1 MKLPS
6 PHFDNLLNFNQ
17 SALMKAIGSAMIAL
31 SATCS
36 VAAGIQENFTEAHHF
51 QNAALATDGVY
62 DFIDVT
68 VSDAV
73 IENSS
78 FIFNTDSNKTLEIS
92 GDTKVK
98 VSALTYDADS
108 YDQGNYVFHS
118 KGVNSLIDLNG
129 NVDIVL
135 IQNPS
140 SDVQISS
147 IGANVLY
154 AHENGSISIGSSN
167 TRTRLWTFSSLPDV
181 ISAKDGGKVT
191 IQSTHN
197 QIVGNVD
204 TMAETNFDAKVSVS
218 ISALPALPALPNIE
232 LTLKNPGS
240 QSTVETTFS
249 GTSSY
254 WLGDE
259 KSWNNVGGLE
269 ITEISISNIPDAM
282 LKKLLESGLLS
293 SNIDSSSTN
302 AINFTFENGAQWIYL
317 GLKNSHE
324 DEYTSPDETVTVTG
338 NINQTVKRI
347 SSITLQNGGIVNLY
361 EASIEDLM
369 QDTGLA
375 ELMPDYAVKHNYVRI
390 GDLKGSGGIFRLDLD
405 SQNIADSDM
414 VFVEGSSTGG
424 MHYIEPYNLEKLT
437 NITPENTLRFA
448 TVKTESGVTFA
459 DKQNFYGESLYDY
472 ELEIASETYDPNDPN
487 NAQYEDR
494 VVEDGEKALVFDESY
509 TNWVITRVIRS
520 SSAAS
525 LAMTGIGY
533 AAYDTITQM
542 DSYHDRVDGQSRA
555 NNGLWVRYRYGH
567 GGIDN
572 QYRRDYDTLTIGAQ
586 LLHNNSQSA
595 GIAVSLNNS
604 DVDLVDVT
612 GTGES
617 DGYEVMLY
625 NTWLLGSHYIDL
637 VGRIGQLDTEFDAI
651 NQIGTLMTSGDFEQN
666 YFALSG
672 EYGYR
677 YTDEHNVFIEPQL
690 QLQYTHIKS
699 ESYKTNRN
707 LWADIDSANV
717 LTARA
722 GVRAGK
728 EWSGEKTAGEVYLST
743 NVFYQF
749 TDGQDASY
757 TDGSNT
763 VDVTWGDRDAW
774 LNVGLTANMQIQ
786 DRVNLQVQVSKD
798 FAGDV
803 KNTWYAQAR
812 LGYLF

>member
-1 MKLPS
+1 MKQLP
-6 PHFDNLLNFNQ
+6 PPKFHDNLKFVPSRIAQAITYSLLILTSSTTWAQ
-17 SALMKAIGSAMIAL
+17 SFEYINDSPESIESKPIINVQSNEEKTYDSITLKFKPYISWEPYAISVGNGSL
-31 SATCS
+31 
-36 VAAGIQENFTEAHHF
+36 
-51 QNAALATDGVY
+51 
-62 DFIDVT
+62 T
-68 VSDAV
+68 V
-73 IENSS
+73 N
-78 FIFNTDSNKTLEIS
+78 
-92 GDTKVK
+92 GDTIIEVNAVMKDQTRPEKDEGIYV
-98 VSALTYDADS
+98 LYADG
-108 YDQGNYVFHS
+108 DQAS
-118 KGVNSLIDLNG
+118 QIDLNG
-129 NVDIVL
+129 NVNIVL
-135 IQNPS
+135 KQEDP
-140 SDVQISS
+140 
-147 IGANVLY
+147 NVPFENVGLNVIY
-154 AHENGSISIGSSN
+154 AKNSGVISIGNESST
-167 TRTRLWTFSSLPDV
+167 TRIWTISSQPDV

-197 QIVGNVD
+197 QIVGNIDILGYPTVKYND
-204 TMAETNFDAKVSVS
+204 
-218 ISALPALPALPNIE
+218 IE
-232 LTLKNPGS
+232 IMKEVPSLITG
-240 QSTVETTFS
+240 VFS
-249 GTSSY
+249 GNSSY
-254 WLGDE
+254 WVGDE
-259 KSWNNVGGLE
+259 KSWNNGKTLA
-269 ITEISISNIPDAM
+269 T
-282 LKKLLESGLLS
+282 SGSLDQD
-293 SNIDSSSTN
+293 IIISSTS
-302 AINFTFENGAQWIYL
+302 AIDFTFENGAQWIYL
-317 GLKNSHE
+317 GLNN
-324 DEYTSPDETVTVTG
+324 TVEASDNDLSG
-338 NINQTVKRI
+338 EWQAIPKRI
-347 SSITLQNGGIVNLY
+347 SAITLNNGGIVNLY

-414 VFVEGSSTGG
+414 IFIEGSSTGG

-437 NITPENTLRFA
+437 NITPDNTLRFA
-448 TVKTESGVTFA
+448 TVKTDSGVTFA

-487 NAQYEDR
+487 KAQYEGR

-542 DSYHDRVDGQSRA
+542 DSYHDRVDGQGRA
-555 NNGLWVRYRYGH
+555 DNGLWVRYRYGH

-625 NTWLLGSHYIDL
+625 NTWLLGSHYIDV
-637 VGRIGQLDTEFDAI
+637 VGRIGQLDTEFNAV
-651 NQIGTLMTSGDFEQN
+651 NQIGTLSTSGDFEQN

-677 YTDEHNVFIEPQL
+677 YTDEHNVFLEPQL

-699 ESYKTNRN
+699 ESYKTNRD

-728 EWSGEKTAGEVYLST
+728 EWSTAKTAGEVYLAS

-757 TDGSNT
+757 TDGTNT
-763 VDVTWGDRDAW
+763 TEVTWGNRHAW

>member
-1 MKLPS
+1 M
-6 PHFDNLLNFNQ
+6 
-17 SALMKAIGSAMIAL
+17 
-31 SATCS
+31 
-36 VAAGIQENFTEAHHF
+36 
-51 QNAALATDGVY
+51 
-62 DFIDVT
+62 
-68 VSDAV
+68 
-73 IENSS
+73 
-78 FIFNTDSNKTLEIS
+78 
-92 GDTKVK
+92 
-98 VSALTYDADS
+98 
-108 YDQGNYVFHS
+108 
-118 KGVNSLIDLNG
+118 
-129 NVDIVL
+129 
-135 IQNPS
+135 
-140 SDVQISS
+140 QISS

-154 AHENGSISIGSSN
+154 AQDNGSISIGSSN

-204 TMAETNFDAKVSVS
+204 TMAETNFDAKVS
-218 ISALPALPALPNIE
+218 ISAELLNIE
-232 LTLKNPGS
+232 KTLVERGS

-269 ITEISISNIPDAM
+269 ITKISNIPDEK
-282 LKKLLESGLLS
+282 LKEWLESGQLS

-302 AINFTFENGAQWIYL
+302 EINFTFENGAQWIYL
-317 GLKNSHE
+317 GLKNSYEHTE
-324 DEYTSPDETVTVTG
+324 PISDSGETVTG

-369 QDTGLA
+369 QDTGLT

-448 TVKTESGVTFA
+448 TVKTDSGVTFA

-472 ELEIASETYDPNDPN
+472 ELEIASETYNSDDPN

-494 VVEDGEKALVFDESY
+494 VDADGEKALVFDENY
-509 TNWVITRVIRS
+509 TNWIITRVIRS

-555 NNGLWVRYRYGH
+555 DNGLWVRYRYGH

-625 NTWLLGSHYIDL
+625 NTWLLGSHYIDV
-637 VGRIGQLDTEFDAI
+637 VGRIGQLDTEFNAV
-651 NQIGTLMTSGDFEQN
+651 NQIGTLSTSGDFEQN

-677 YTDEHNVFIEPQL
+677 YTDEHNVFLEPQL

-699 ESYKTNRN
+699 ESYKTNRE
-707 LWADIDSANV
+707 LWTDIDSANV

-722 GVRAGK
+722 GVRACK

-786 DRVNLQVQVSKD
+786 NRVNLQVQVSKD

>member
-1 MKLPS
+1 MKQLP
-6 PHFDNLLNFNQ
+6 PPKFHDNLKFVPSRIAQAITYSLLILTSSTTWAQ
-17 SALMKAIGSAMIAL
+17 SFEYINDSPVSIQKKPIINVQSNEEKTYDSITLKFKPYISRDPYAISVGNGSL
-31 SATCS
+31 
-36 VAAGIQENFTEAHHF
+36 
-51 QNAALATDGVY
+51 
-62 DFIDVT
+62 T
-68 VSDAV
+68 V
-73 IENSS
+73 N
-78 FIFNTDSNKTLEIS
+78 
-92 GDTKVK
+92 GDTIIEVNAVMK
-98 VSALTYDADS
+98 
-108 YDQGNYVFHS
+108 DQTSPEKDEGIYVLYAGGDQAS
-118 KGVNSLIDLNG
+118 QIDLNG
-129 NVDIVL
+129 NVNIVL
-135 IQNPS
+135 KQEDP
-140 SDVQISS
+140 
-147 IGANVLY
+147 NVPFENVGLNVIY
-154 AHENGSISIGSSN
+154 AKNSGVISIGNESST
-167 TRTRLWTFSSLPDV
+167 TRIWTISSQPDV

-197 QIVGNVD
+197 QIVGNIDILGNPTVKYND
-204 TMAETNFDAKVSVS
+204 
-218 ISALPALPALPNIE
+218 IE
-232 LTLKNPGS
+232 MKEVPSLITG
-240 QSTVETTFS
+240 VFS
-249 GTSSY
+249 GNSSY
-254 WLGDE
+254 WVGDE
-259 KSWNNVGGLE
+259 KSWNNGKTLATFGSLDQD
-269 ITEISISNIPDAM
+269 ITSLI
-282 LKKLLESGLLS
+282 
-293 SNIDSSSTN
+293 SSTS
-302 AINFTFENGAQWIYL
+302 AIDFTFENGAQWIYL
-317 GLKNSHE
+317 GLNNTVE
-324 DEYTSPDETVTVTG
+324 DSVGVLSGKWQAIP
-338 NINQTVKRI
+338 KRI
-347 SSITLQNGGIVNLY
+347 SAITLNNGGIVNLY

>member
-1 MKLPS
+1 MILTSSTTWAQSFEYINDS
-6 PHFDNLLNFNQ
+6 PESIESKPIINVQ
-17 SALMKAIGSAMIAL
+17 SNEEKTYDSITLKFKPYISWEPYAISVGNGSL
-31 SATCS
+31 
-36 VAAGIQENFTEAHHF
+36 
-51 QNAALATDGVY
+51 
-62 DFIDVT
+62 T
-68 VSDAV
+68 V
-73 IENSS
+73 N
-78 FIFNTDSNKTLEIS
+78 
-92 GDTKVK
+92 GDTIIEVNAVMKDQTRPEKDEGIYV
-98 VSALTYDADS
+98 LYADG
-108 YDQGNYVFHS
+108 DQAS
-118 KGVNSLIDLNG
+118 QIDLNG
-129 NVDIVL
+129 NVNIVL
-135 IQNPS
+135 KQEDP
-140 SDVQISS
+140 
-147 IGANVLY
+147 NVPFENVGLNVIY
-154 AHENGSISIGSSN
+154 AKNSGVISIGNESST
-167 TRTRLWTFSSLPDV
+167 TRIWTISSQPDV

-197 QIVGNVD
+197 QIVGNIDILGYPTVKYND
-204 TMAETNFDAKVSVS
+204 
-218 ISALPALPALPNIE
+218 IE
-232 LTLKNPGS
+232 IMKEVPSLITG
-240 QSTVETTFS
+240 VFS
-249 GTSSY
+249 GNSSY
-254 WLGDE
+254 WVGDE
-259 KSWNNVGGLE
+259 KSWNNGKTLA
-269 ITEISISNIPDAM
+269 T
-282 LKKLLESGLLS
+282 SGSLDQD
-293 SNIDSSSTN
+293 IIISSTS
-302 AINFTFENGAQWIYL
+302 AIDFTFENGAQWIYL
-317 GLKNSHE
+317 GLNN
-324 DEYTSPDETVTVTG
+324 TVEASDNDLSG
-338 NINQTVKRI
+338 KWQAIPKRI
-347 SSITLQNGGIVNLY
+347 SAITLNNGGIVNLY

-448 TVKTESGVTFA
+448 TVKTDSGVTFA

-472 ELEIASETYDPNDPN
+472 ELEIASETYNPDDPNN
-487 NAQYEDR
+487 NAQYEER
-494 VVEDGEKALVFDESY
+494 VVEDGENALEFDENY
-509 TNWVITRVIRS
+509 TNWIITRVIRS

-555 NNGLWVRYRYGH
+555 DNGLWVRYRYGH

-572 QYRRDYDTLTIGAQ
+572 QYRRDYDTLTVGAQ
-586 LLHNNSQSA
+586 LLHNENQSA
-595 GIAVSLNNS
+595 GIAVSFNNS
-604 DVDLVDVT
+604 DVDLVDVE

-651 NQIGTLMTSGDFEQN
+651 NQIGTLVTSGDFEQN

>member
-1 MKLPS
+1 MTS
-6 PHFDNLLNFNQ
+6 PNVSAEPFTKVENEPIHLMSNPLIRVNNNDVSYDSVTIDIKPYLEWNSYVVHVESGNLTINGNTSIFADAVFEGTEVGRDDGNYIFFAGKSSSINLLDNVEIVLKQ
-17 SALMKAIGSAMIAL
+17 DLDL
-31 SATCS
+31 
-36 VAAGIQENFTEAHHF
+36 
-51 QNAALATDGVY
+51 
-62 DFIDVT
+62 DFINVGGNAIYSRFND
-68 VSDAV
+68 SQINIGNPD
-73 IENSS
+73 S
-78 FIFNTDSNKTLEIS
+78 F
-92 GDTKVK
+92 TKLWV
-98 VSALTYDADS
+98 
-108 YDQGNYVFHS
+108 
-118 KGVNSLIDLNG
+118 
-129 NVDIVL
+129 
-135 IQNPS
+135 
-140 SDVQISS
+140 ISS
-147 IGANVLY
+147 Q
-154 AHENGSISIGSSN
+154 
-167 TRTRLWTFSSLPDV
+167 PDV
-181 ISAKDGGKVT
+181 ISAKDGGSVT
-191 IQSTHN
+191 IYSTRNQLVGSIDFLGKQSP
-197 QIVGNVD
+197 D
-204 TMAETNFDAKVSVS
+204 YK
-218 ISALPALPALPNIE
+218 P
-232 LTLKNPGS
+232 
-240 QSTVETTFS
+240 STVTITFS
-249 GTSSY
+249 GNDSY
-254 WLGDE
+254 WFGDE
-259 KSWNNVGGLE
+259 QSWQNADIIKDGNTVAYEDLPQIG
-269 ITEISISNIPDAM
+269 DQ
-282 LKKLLESGLLS
+282 LKL
-293 SNIDSSSTN
+293 
-302 AINFTFENGAQWIYL
+302 TFENGAQWVYFGFDADRDADGYL
-317 GLKNSHE
+317 AN
-324 DEYTSPDETVTVTG
+324 T
-338 NINQTVKRI
+338 IVKRI
-347 SSITLQNGGIVNLY
+347 SAITLQNGGIINLY
-361 EASIEDLM
+361 DAHVDWLLD
-369 QDTGLA
+369 QTGLTDLISGQN
-375 ELMPDYAVKHNYVRI
+375 EHYDVKHNYVRI

-405 SQNIADSDM
+405 AQDISNSDM

-472 ELEIASETYDPNDPN
+472 ELEIASETYDPNDLN
-487 NAQYEDR
+487 KAQYEGR
-494 VVEDGEKALVFDESY
+494 VLEDGEKALVFDESY

-555 NNGLWVRYRYGH
+555 DNGLWVRYRYGH

-572 QYRRDYDTLTIGAQ
+572 QYRRDYDTLTVGAQ
-586 LLHNNSQSA
+586 LLHNENQSA
-595 GIAVSLNNS
+595 GIAVSFNNS
-604 DVDLVDVT
+604 DVDLVDVE

-677 YTDEHNVFIEPQL
+677 YTDEHNVFLEPQL

-699 ESYKTNRN
+699 ESYKTNRD

-763 VDVTWGDRDAW
+763 VDVNWGDRDAW

>member
-1 MKLPS
+1 MTS
-6 PHFDNLLNFNQ
+6 PNVSAEAFTEVKNEPIHLEDKPLILVENNNDVSYDSVTIDIKPYLEWNSYVVRVEGGNLTINGNTSIFADAVFEGTVVGKNWGNYIFYADKSSSINLLDNVE
-17 SALMKAIGSAMIAL
+17 IAL
-31 SATCS
+31 KQDLDLGFINVGGNAIYSRYNNS
-36 VAAGIQENFTEAHHF
+36 QINIGNPDSFTK
-51 QNAALATDGVY
+51 LWV
-62 DFIDVT
+62 
-68 VSDAV
+68 
-73 IENSS
+73 
-78 FIFNTDSNKTLEIS
+78 
-92 GDTKVK
+92 
-98 VSALTYDADS
+98 
-108 YDQGNYVFHS
+108 
-118 KGVNSLIDLNG
+118 
-129 NVDIVL
+129 
-135 IQNPS
+135 
-140 SDVQISS
+140 ISS
-147 IGANVLY
+147 Q
-154 AHENGSISIGSSN
+154 
-167 TRTRLWTFSSLPDV
+167 PDV

-269 ITEISISNIPDAM
+269 ITEISNIPDAM

-317 GLKNSHE
+317 GLKNSYEHTE
-324 DEYTSPDETVTVTG
+324 PISDSGETVTG

-369 QDTGLA
+369 QDTGLT

-448 TVKTESGVTFA
+448 TVKTDSGVTFA

-494 VVEDGEKALVFDESY
+494 VVEDGENALAFDNTY
-509 TNWVITRVIRS
+509 TNWVITRIIRS

-555 NNGLWVRYRYGH
+555 NNGLWIRYRYGH

-625 NTWLLGSHYIDL
+625 NTWLLGSHYIDV
-637 VGRIGQLDTEFDAI
+637 VGRIGQLDTEFNAV
-651 NQIGTLMTSGDFEQN
+651 NQIGTLSTSGDFEQN

-677 YTDEHNVFIEPQL
+677 YTDEHNVFLEPQL

>member
-1 MKLPS
+1 MKLSTS
-6 PHFDNLLNFNQ
+6 PYNINSPIAASTLAHSVILALFAITSGNVSAESYVKIDN
-17 SALMKAIGSAMIAL
+17 SPISLMSNPLINADNASKSYDSINIEIRPYVEWNSYVVKAGNSGSL
-31 SATCS
+31 T
-36 VAAGIQENFTEAHHF
+36 
-51 QNAALATDGVY
+51 
-62 DFIDVT
+62 
-68 VSDAV
+68 
-73 IENSS
+73 
-78 FIFNTDSNKTLEIS
+78 IS
-92 GDTKVK
+92 GDTKIY
-98 VSALTYDADS
+98 ADAVHTGSPINKD
-108 YDQGNYVFHS
+108 DGNYIFFADKSCSINLLGNVEIVLKQDLDLDFITVGGNAVYSRHNDS
-118 KGVNSLIDLNG
+118 QINIGNHNSLTKLW
-129 NVDIVL
+129 V
-135 IQNPS
+135 
-140 SDVQISS
+140 ISS
-147 IGANVLY
+147 Q
-154 AHENGSISIGSSN
+154 
-167 TRTRLWTFSSLPDV
+167 PDA
-181 ISAKDGGKVT
+181 ISAKDGGEVN
-191 IQSTHN
+191 ILSTQN
-197 QIVGNVD
+197 EIVG
-204 TMAETNFDAKVSVS
+204 S
-218 ISALPALPALPNIE
+218 IDFL
-232 LTLKNPGS
+232 GS
-240 QSTVETTFS
+240 QSSSNNASAVTITFS
-249 GTSSY
+249 GDESY
-254 WLGDE
+254 WFGDE
-259 KSWNNVGGLE
+259 QSWQNADVTLNGQ
-269 ITEISISNIPDAM
+269 TISYQDLPQNKDQ
-282 LKKLLESGLLS
+282 LNL
-293 SNIDSSSTN
+293 
-302 AINFTFENGAQWIYL
+302 TFEDGAQWIYF
-317 GLKNSHE
+317 GF
-324 DEYTSPDETVTVTG
+324 DADRTVENKLEKLTYSANT
-338 NINQTVKRI
+338 IVKRI
-347 SSITLQNGGIVNLY
+347 SSITLQNGGVINLFD
-361 EASIEDLM
+361 AHVDWLLD
-369 QDTGLA
+369 QTGLTDLISGQA
-375 ELMPDYAVKHNYVRI
+375 EHYNVEHNYVRI

-405 SQNIADSDM
+405 AENIANSDM
-414 VFVEGSSTGG
+414 IFIEGSSNPG

-437 NITPENTLRFA
+437 NITPDNTLRFA
-448 TVKTESGVTFA
+448 TVKTDSGVTFA

-494 VVEDGEKALVFDESY
+494 VVEDGENALAFDNTY
-509 TNWVITRVIRS
+509 TNWVITRIIRS

-555 NNGLWVRYRYGH
+555 DNGLWVRYRYGH

-625 NTWLLGSHYIDL
+625 NTWLLGSHYIDV
-637 VGRIGQLDTEFDAI
+637 VGRIGQLDTEFNAI
-651 NQIGTLMTSGDFEQN
+651 NQIGTLSTSGDFEQN

-677 YTDEHNVFIEPQL
+677 YTDAHNVFLEPQL

-699 ESYKTNRN
+699 ESYKTNRD

-728 EWSGEKTAGEVYLST
+728 EWSTTKTAGEVYLAT

-749 TDGQDASY
+749 TDGQDARY
-757 TDGSNT
+757 TDGTNT
-763 VDVTWGDRDAW
+763 SDVTWGDRHAW

-786 DRVNLQVQVSKD
+786 DRINLQVQLSKD

-812 LGYLF
+812 LGYIF

>member
-36 VAAGIQENFTEAHHF
+36 VAAGIQVNFTEAHHF

-197 QIVGNVD
+197 QIVGNID
-204 TMAETNFDAKVSVS
+204 
-218 ISALPALPALPNIE
+218 ILGIP
-232 LTLKNPGS
+232 
-240 QSTVETTFS
+240 TVEYNGNKREEVPSLITGVFS
-249 GTSSY
+249 GNSSY
-254 WLGDE
+254 WVGDE
-259 KSWNNVGGLE
+259 KSWNNGKTLVALPGLDQD
-269 ITEISISNIPDAM
+269 ITSLI
-282 LKKLLESGLLS
+282 
-293 SNIDSSSTN
+293 SSTS
-302 AINFTFENGAQWIYL
+302 AIDFTFENGAQWIYL
-317 GLKNSHE
+317 GLNNTVEASVE
-324 DEYTSPDETVTVTG
+324 DLPG
-338 NINQTVKRI
+338 KWQAIPKRI
-347 SSITLQNGGIVNLY
+347 SAITLNNGGIVNLY

-369 QDTGLA
+369 QDTGLT

-414 VFVEGSSTGG
+414 IFIEGSSTGG

-437 NITPENTLRFA
+437 NITPDNTLRFA
-448 TVKTESGVTFA
+448 TVKTDSGVTFA

-487 NAQYEDR
+487 KAQYEGR

-542 DSYHDRVDGQSRA
+542 DSYHDRVDGQGRA
-555 NNGLWVRYRYGH
+555 DNGLWVRYRYGH

-625 NTWLLGSHYIDL
+625 NTWLLGSHYIDV
-637 VGRIGQLDTEFDAI
+637 VGRIGQLDTEFNAV
-651 NQIGTLMTSGDFEQN
+651 NQIGTLSTSGDFEQN

-677 YTDEHNVFIEPQL
+677 YTDEHNVFLEPQL

-699 ESYKTNRN
+699 ESYKTNRD

-728 EWSGEKTAGEVYLST
+728 EWSTAKTAGEVYLAS

-757 TDGSNT
+757 TDGTNT
-763 VDVTWGDRDAW
+763 TEVTWGNRHAW

>member
-1 MKLPS
+1 MFFINHFYKSLLLIYSLGTQMKQLP
-6 PHFDNLLNFNQ
+6 PPKFHDNLKFVPSRIAQ
-17 SALMKAIGSAMIAL
+17 AITYSLLIL
-31 SATCS
+31 TSSATWAQSFEYINDSPESIKGEPIINVQSNEEKTYDSITLKFKPYISWEPYAIS
-36 VAAGIQENFTEAHHF
+36 VKNGS
-51 QNAALATDGVY
+51 L
-62 DFIDVT
+62 T
-68 VSDAV
+68 V
-73 IENSS
+73 N
-78 FIFNTDSNKTLEIS
+78 
-92 GDTKVK
+92 GDTIIEVNA
-98 VSALTYDADS
+98 VME
-108 YDQGNYVFHS
+108 DQTSPGKDEGIYVLYAGGDQAS
-118 KGVNSLIDLNG
+118 QIDLNG
-129 NVDIVL
+129 NVNIVL
-135 IQNPS
+135 KQEDP
-140 SDVQISS
+140 
-147 IGANVLY
+147 NVPFENVGLNVIY
-154 AHENGSISIGSSN
+154 AKNSGVISIGNENSTTRIWTISSQ
-167 TRTRLWTFSSLPDV
+167 PDV

-197 QIVGNVD
+197 QIVGNID
-204 TMAETNFDAKVSVS
+204 ILGT
-218 ISALPALPALPNIE
+218 P
-232 LTLKNPGS
+232 
-240 QSTVETTFS
+240 TVEFGAIKTEEVPSLITGVFS
-249 GTSSY
+249 GNSSY
-254 WLGDE
+254 WVGDE
-259 KSWNNVGGLE
+259 KSWNNGKTLV
-269 ITEISISNIPDAM
+269 T
-282 LKKLLESGLLS
+282 SGSLDLDIAS
-293 SNIDSSSTN
+293 LISSTS
-302 AINFTFENGAQWIYL
+302 AIDFTFENGAQWIYL
-317 GLKNSHE
+317 GLNN
-324 DEYTSPDETVTVTG
+324 TVEASVNG
-338 NINQTVKRI
+338 LSGKWQAIPKRI
-347 SSITLQNGGIVNLY
+347 SAITLNNGGIVNLY

-375 ELMPDYAVKHNYVRI
+375 EFMPDYAVKHNYVRI

-472 ELEIASETYDPNDPN
+472 ELEIASETYDPADPN

-494 VVEDGEKALVFDESY
+494 VVEDGENALAFDNTY
-509 TNWVITRVIRS
+509 TNWVITRIIRS

-555 NNGLWVRYRYGH
+555 DNGLWVRYRYGH

-625 NTWLLGSHYIDL
+625 NTWLLGSHYIDV
-637 VGRIGQLDTEFDAI
+637 VGRIGQLDTEFNAV
-651 NQIGTLMTSGDFEQN
+651 NQIGTLSTSGDFEQN

-677 YTDEHNVFIEPQL
+677 YTDAHNVFLEPQL

-699 ESYKTNRN
+699 ESYKTNRD

-728 EWSGEKTAGEVYLST
+728 EWSTAKTAGEVYLAT

-757 TDGSNT
+757 TDGTNT
-763 VDVTWGDRDAW
+763 TEVTWGNRHAW

>member
-1 MKLPS
+1 MILTSSTTWAQSFEYINDS
-6 PHFDNLLNFNQ
+6 PESIESKPIINVQ
-17 SALMKAIGSAMIAL
+17 SNEEKTYDSITLKFKPYISWEPYAISVGNGSL
-31 SATCS
+31 
-36 VAAGIQENFTEAHHF
+36 
-51 QNAALATDGVY
+51 
-62 DFIDVT
+62 T
-68 VSDAV
+68 V
-73 IENSS
+73 N
-78 FIFNTDSNKTLEIS
+78 
-92 GDTKVK
+92 GDTIIEVNAVMKDQTSPGKDEGIYV
-98 VSALTYDADS
+98 LYADG
-108 YDQGNYVFHS
+108 DQAS
-118 KGVNSLIDLNG
+118 QIDLNG
-129 NVDIVL
+129 NVNIVL
-135 IQNPS
+135 KQEDP
-140 SDVQISS
+140 
-147 IGANVLY
+147 NVPFENVGLNVIY
-154 AHENGSISIGSSN
+154 AKNSGVISIGNESST
-167 TRTRLWTFSSLPDV
+167 TRIWTISSQPDV

-204 TMAETNFDAKVSVS
+204 TMAETNFKATVS
-218 ISALPALPALPNIE
+218 ISGPLNKE
-232 LTLKNPGS
+232 LTLDEPGS

-269 ITEISISNIPDAM
+269 ITQISIPREISQV
-282 LKKLLESGLLS
+282 ESSIESSS
-293 SNIDSSSTN
+293 SNKID
-302 AINFTFENGAQWIYL
+302 FTFENGAQWIYL
-317 GLKNSHE
+317 GLKNSYEH
-324 DEYTSPDETVTVTG
+324 TETIPVFGVPVPVIVTG

-494 VVEDGEKALVFDESY
+494 VVADDEKALVFDENY
-509 TNWVITRVIRS
+509 TNWIITRVIRS

-555 NNGLWVRYRYGH
+555 DNGLWVRYRYGH

-625 NTWLLGSHYIDL
+625 NTWLLGSHYIDV
-637 VGRIGQLDTEFDAI
+637 VGRIGQLDTEFNAV
-651 NQIGTLMTSGDFEQN
+651 NQIGTLSTSGDFEQN

-677 YTDEHNVFIEPQL
+677 YTDEHNVFLEPQL

-699 ESYKTNRN
+699 ESYKTNRE
-707 LWADIDSANV
+707 LWTDIDSANV

-786 DRVNLQVQVSKD
+786 NRVNLQVQVSKD

>member
-6 PHFDNLLNFNQ
+6 PPHFDNLLDFNQ
-17 SALMKAIGSAMIAL
+17 SSLMKAIGSAMIAL

-51 QNAALATDGVY
+51 RDDALATEGVY

-98 VSALTYDADS
+98 VSALTYAAAS
-108 YDQGNYVFHS
+108 HDQGNYVFHS

-154 AHENGSISIGSSN
+154 AHDNGSISIGSSN
-167 TRTRLWTFSSLPDV
+167 TRTRLWTISSLPDV

-204 TMAETNFDAKVSVS
+204 TMAKTNFDAKVS
-218 ISALPALPALPNIE
+218 ISGFLNKE
-232 LTLKNPGS
+232 LTLNNPGS

-269 ITEISISNIPDAM
+269 ITKISNIPDET
-282 LKKLLESGLLS
+282 LKELLESGQLS

-302 AINFTFENGAQWIYL
+302 EINFTFENGAQWIYL
-317 GLKNSHE
+317 GLKNSYEHTLPIS
-324 DEYTSPDETVTVTG
+324 DFGVTVTG

-369 QDTGLA
+369 QDTGLT

-448 TVKTESGVTFA
+448 TVKTDSGVTFA

-494 VVEDGEKALVFDESY
+494 VVEDDEKALVFDESY

-595 GIAVSLNNS
+595 GIAFSLNNS
-604 DVDLVDVT
+604 DVDLVDVR
-612 GTGES
+612 GTGQS

-625 NTWLLGSHYIDL
+625 NTWLLGSHYIDV
-637 VGRIGQLDTEFDAI
+637 VGRIGQLDTEFNAV
-651 NQIGTLMTSGDFEQN
+651 NQIGTLSTSGDFEQN

-677 YTDEHNVFIEPQL
+677 YTDDHNVFLEPQL

-699 ESYKTNRN
+699 ESYKTNRD

-728 EWSGEKTAGEVYLST
+728 EWSTAKTAGEVYLAT

-757 TDGSNT
+757 TDGTNT
-763 VDVTWGDRDAW
+763 TDVTWGDRHAW
-774 LNVGLTANMQIQ
+774 LNIGLTANMQIQ
-786 DRVNLQVQVSKD
+786 DHVNLQVQVSKD

>member
-1 MKLPS
+1 MKQLP
-6 PHFDNLLNFNQ
+6 PPKFHDNLKFVPSRIAQAITYSLLILTSSTTWAQ
-17 SALMKAIGSAMIAL
+17 SFEYINDCPISIKREPIINVQNNEEKTYDSITLKFKPYISQDPYAISVGNGSL
-31 SATCS
+31 
-36 VAAGIQENFTEAHHF
+36 
-51 QNAALATDGVY
+51 
-62 DFIDVT
+62 T
-68 VSDAV
+68 V
-73 IENSS
+73 N
-78 FIFNTDSNKTLEIS
+78 
-92 GDTKVK
+92 GDTIIEVNAVMK
-98 VSALTYDADS
+98 
-108 YDQGNYVFHS
+108 DQTSPGKNEGIYVLYAGGDQAS
-118 KGVNSLIDLNG
+118 QIDLNG
-129 NVDIVL
+129 NVNIVL
-135 IQNPS
+135 KQEDP
-140 SDVQISS
+140 
-147 IGANVLY
+147 NVPFENVGLNVIY
-154 AHENGSISIGSSN
+154 AKNSGVISIGNESST
-167 TRTRLWTFSSLPDV
+167 TRIWTISSQPDV

-197 QIVGNVD
+197 QIVGNIDILGNPTVKD
-204 TMAETNFDAKVSVS
+204 
-218 ISALPALPALPNIE
+218 IGIE
-232 LTLKNPGS
+232 MKEVPSLITG
-240 QSTVETTFS
+240 VFS
-249 GTSSY
+249 GNSSY
-254 WLGDE
+254 WVGDE
-259 KSWNNVGGLE
+259 KSWNNGKTLATFGSLDQD
-269 ITEISISNIPDAM
+269 ITSLI
-282 LKKLLESGLLS
+282 
-293 SNIDSSSTN
+293 SSTS
-302 AINFTFENGAQWIYL
+302 AIDFTFENGAQWIYL
-317 GLKNSHE
+317 GLNNTVE
-324 DEYTSPDETVTVTG
+324 DSVNDLLSGKWQAIP
-338 NINQTVKRI
+338 KRI
-347 SSITLQNGGIVNLY
+347 SAITLNNGGIVNLY

-405 SQNIADSDM
+405 SQNIDDSDM

-487 NAQYEDR
+487 NAQYQDR
-494 VVEDGEKALVFDESY
+494 VVADGEKALVFDENY
-509 TNWVITRVIRS
+509 TNWIITRVIRS

-555 NNGLWVRYRYGH
+555 DNGLWVRYRYGH

-572 QYRRDYDTLTIGAQ
+572 QYRRDYDTLTVGAQ
-586 LLHNNSQSA
+586 LLHNENQSA
-595 GIAVSLNNS
+595 GIAVSFNNS
-604 DVDLVDVT
+604 DVDLVDVE

-677 YTDEHNVFIEPQL
+677 YTDEHNVFLEPQL

-699 ESYKTNRN
+699 ESYKTNRD

>member
-1 MKLPS
+1 M
-6 PHFDNLLNFNQ
+6 
-17 SALMKAIGSAMIAL
+17 
-31 SATCS
+31 
-36 VAAGIQENFTEAHHF
+36 
-51 QNAALATDGVY
+51 
-62 DFIDVT
+62 T
-68 VSDAV
+68 V
-73 IENSS
+73 N
-78 FIFNTDSNKTLEIS
+78 
-92 GDTKVK
+92 GDTIIEVNAVMKDQTSPGKDEGIYV
-98 VSALTYDADS
+98 LYADG
-108 YDQGNYVFHS
+108 DQAS
-118 KGVNSLIDLNG
+118 QIDLNG
-129 NVDIVL
+129 NVNIVL
-135 IQNPS
+135 KQEDP
-140 SDVQISS
+140 
-147 IGANVLY
+147 NVPFENVGLNVIY
-154 AHENGSISIGSSN
+154 AKNSGVISIGNESST
-167 TRTRLWTFSSLPDV
+167 TRIWTISSQPDV

-204 TMAETNFDAKVSVS
+204 TMALTNFDAKVS
-218 ISALPALPALPNIE
+218 ISGHNKE
-232 LTLKNPGS
+232 LTKELTEPGI

-269 ITEISISNIPDAM
+269 ITQISIPWEISQV
-282 LKKLLESGLLS
+282 ESSIESSS
-293 SNIDSSSTN
+293 SNKID
-302 AINFTFENGAQWIYL
+302 FTFENGAQWIYL
-317 GLKNSHE
+317 GLKNSYE
-324 DEYTSPDETVTVTG
+324 RTESISYSGITVTVTG

-361 EASIEDLM
+361 ETSIEDLM
-369 QDTGLA
+369 QDTGLT

-487 NAQYEDR
+487 NAQYEGR

-542 DSYHDRVDGQSRA
+542 DSYHDRVDGQGRA
-555 NNGLWVRYRYGH
+555 DNGLWVRYRYGH

-625 NTWLLGSHYIDL
+625 NTWLLGSHYIDV
-637 VGRIGQLDTEFDAI
+637 VGRIGQLDTEFNAV
-651 NQIGTLMTSGDFEQN
+651 NQIGTLSTSGDFEQN

-677 YTDEHNVFIEPQL
+677 YTDEHNVFLEPQL

>member
-1 MKLPS
+1 MKQLP
-6 PHFDNLLNFNQ
+6 PPKFHDNLKFVPSRIAQAITYSLLILTSSTTWAQ
-17 SALMKAIGSAMIAL
+17 SFEYINDSPESIESKPIINVQSNEEKTYDSITLKFKPYISWEPYAISVGNGSL
-31 SATCS
+31 
-36 VAAGIQENFTEAHHF
+36 
-51 QNAALATDGVY
+51 
-62 DFIDVT
+62 T
-68 VSDAV
+68 V
-73 IENSS
+73 N
-78 FIFNTDSNKTLEIS
+78 
-92 GDTKVK
+92 GDTIIEVNAVMKDQTSPGKDEGIYV
-98 VSALTYDADS
+98 LYADG
-108 YDQGNYVFHS
+108 DQAS
-118 KGVNSLIDLNG
+118 QIDLNG
-129 NVDIVL
+129 NVNIVL
-135 IQNPS
+135 KQEDP
-140 SDVQISS
+140 
-147 IGANVLY
+147 NVPFENVGLNVIY
-154 AHENGSISIGSSN
+154 AKNSGVISIGNESST
-167 TRTRLWTFSSLPDV
+167 TRIWTISSQPDV

-204 TMAETNFDAKVSVS
+204 TMAETNFKATVS
-218 ISALPALPALPNIE
+218 ISGPLNKE
-232 LTLKNPGS
+232 LTLDEPGS

-269 ITEISISNIPDAM
+269 ITQISIPREISQV
-282 LKKLLESGLLS
+282 ESSIESSS
-293 SNIDSSSTN
+293 SNKID
-302 AINFTFENGAQWIYL
+302 FTFENGAQWIYL
-317 GLKNSHE
+317 GLKNSYEH
-324 DEYTSPDETVTVTG
+324 TETIPVFGVPVPVIVTG

-494 VVEDGEKALVFDESY
+494 VVADDEKALVFDENY
-509 TNWVITRVIRS
+509 TNWIITRVIRS

-555 NNGLWVRYRYGH
+555 DNGLWVRYRYGH

-625 NTWLLGSHYIDL
+625 NTWLLGSHYIDV
-637 VGRIGQLDTEFDAI
+637 VGRIGQLDTEFNAV
-651 NQIGTLMTSGDFEQN
+651 NQIGTLSTSGDFEQN

-677 YTDEHNVFIEPQL
+677 YTDEHNVFLEPQL

-699 ESYKTNRN
+699 ESYKTNRE
-707 LWADIDSANV
+707 LWTDIDSANV

-786 DRVNLQVQVSKD
+786 NRVNLQVQVSKD

>member
-1 MKLPS
+1 M
-6 PHFDNLLNFNQ
+6 
-17 SALMKAIGSAMIAL
+17 
-31 SATCS
+31 
-36 VAAGIQENFTEAHHF
+36 
-51 QNAALATDGVY
+51 
-62 DFIDVT
+62 T
-68 VSDAV
+68 V
-73 IENSS
+73 N
-78 FIFNTDSNKTLEIS
+78 
-92 GDTKVK
+92 GDTIIEVNAVMK
-98 VSALTYDADS
+98 
-108 YDQGNYVFHS
+108 DQTSPGKNEGIYVLYAGGDQAS
-118 KGVNSLIDLNG
+118 QIDLNG
-129 NVDIVL
+129 NVNIVL
-135 IQNPS
+135 KQEDP
-140 SDVQISS
+140 
-147 IGANVLY
+147 NVPFENVGLNVIY
-154 AHENGSISIGSSN
+154 AKNSGVISIGNESST
-167 TRTRLWTFSSLPDV
+167 TRIWTISSQPDV

-197 QIVGNVD
+197 QIVGNIDILGNPTVKD
-204 TMAETNFDAKVSVS
+204 
-218 ISALPALPALPNIE
+218 IGIE
-232 LTLKNPGS
+232 MKEVPSLITG
-240 QSTVETTFS
+240 VFS
-249 GTSSY
+249 GNSSY
-254 WLGDE
+254 WVGDE
-259 KSWNNVGGLE
+259 KSWNNGKTLATFGSLDQD
-269 ITEISISNIPDAM
+269 ITSLI
-282 LKKLLESGLLS
+282 
-293 SNIDSSSTN
+293 SSTS
-302 AINFTFENGAQWIYL
+302 AIDFTFENGAQWIYL
-317 GLKNSHE
+317 GLNNTVE
-324 DEYTSPDETVTVTG
+324 DSVNDLLSGKWQAIP
-338 NINQTVKRI
+338 KRI
-347 SSITLQNGGIVNLY
+347 SAITLNNGGIVNLY

-405 SQNIADSDM
+405 SQNIDDSDM

-487 NAQYEDR
+487 NAQYQDR
-494 VVEDGEKALVFDESY
+494 VVADGEKALVFDENY
-509 TNWVITRVIRS
+509 TNWIITRVIRS

-555 NNGLWVRYRYGH
+555 DNGLWVRYRYGH

-572 QYRRDYDTLTIGAQ
+572 QYRRDYDTLTVGAQ
-586 LLHNNSQSA
+586 LLHNENQSA
-595 GIAVSLNNS
+595 GIAVSFNNS
-604 DVDLVDVT
+604 DVDLVDVE

-677 YTDEHNVFIEPQL
+677 YTDEHNVFLEPQL

-699 ESYKTNRN
+699 ESYKTNRD

>member
-1 MKLPS
+1 MLTFS
-6 PHFDNLLNFNQ
+6 HGYAYGD
-17 SALMKAIGSAMIAL
+17 
-31 SATCS
+31 
-36 VAAGIQENFTEAHHF
+36 
-51 QNAALATDGVY
+51 
-62 DFIDVT
+62 
-68 VSDAV
+68 
-73 IENSS
+73 S
-78 FIFNTDSNKTLEIS
+78 FINIDTDELYSFDKNPIINNSANLDYINVNIRNALVERDSFAFDISNANNPNQVIVTGNTNIH
-92 GDTKVK
+92 
-98 VSALTYDADS
+98 VSANTLASGWDQW
-108 YDQGNYVFHS
+108 DQGNYILYS
-118 KGVNSLIDLNG
+118 RNEGNLIHLQG
-129 NVDIVL
+129 NVDLVL
-135 IQNPS
+135 VHGPNIE
-140 SDVQISS
+140 IEE
-147 IGANVLY
+147 IGGNALY
-154 AHENGSISIGSSN
+154 ARKDGKIILG
-167 TRTRLWTFSSLPDV
+167 TKGKDTMTRLWAISSKPDL
-181 ISAKDGGKVT
+181 ISAKDGGIVTVHSTRNQLVGSIDFLGDQLRSNNASAVT
-191 IQSTHN
+191 I
-197 QIVGNVD
+197 
-204 TMAETNFDAKVSVS
+204 
-218 ISALPALPALPNIE
+218 
-232 LTLKNPGS
+232 
-240 QSTVETTFS
+240 TFS
-249 GTSSY
+249 GNESY
-254 WLGDE
+254 WFGDE
-259 KSWNNVGGLE
+259 QSWQNADVTLNGQ
-269 ITEISISNIPDAM
+269 TISYQDLPQHEDQLN
-282 LKKLLESGLLS
+282 L
-293 SNIDSSSTN
+293 
-302 AINFTFENGAQWIYL
+302 TFEDGAQWIYFGFDADRKL
-317 GLKNSHE
+317 NNGYFAN
-324 DEYTSPDETVTVTG
+324 T
-338 NINQTVKRI
+338 IVKRI
-347 SSITLQNGGIVNLY
+347 SSITLQNGGVINLFD
-361 EASIEDLM
+361 AHVDWLLD
-369 QDTGLA
+369 QTGLTDLISGQA
-375 ELMPDYAVKHNYVRI
+375 ERYNVEHNYVRI

-405 SQNIADSDM
+405 AQDISNSDM
-414 VFVEGSSTGG
+414 IFIEGSSNPG
-424 MHYIEPYNLEKLT
+424 MHYIEPYNLENLSS
-437 NITPENTLRFA
+437 ITPENTLRFA
-448 TVKTESGVTFA
+448 TVKTDSGVTFA

-472 ELEIASETYDPNDPN
+472 ELEIASETYNSDDPN
-487 NAQYEDR
+487 NAQYENR
-494 VVEDGEKALVFDESY
+494 VDADGEKALVFDENY
-509 TNWVITRVIRS
+509 TNWIITRVIRS

-555 NNGLWVRYRYGH
+555 DNGLWVRYRYGH

-572 QYRRDYDTLTIGAQ
+572 QYRRDYDTLTVGAQ
-586 LLHNNSQSA
+586 LLHNENQSA
-595 GIAVSLNNS
+595 GIAVSFNNS
-604 DVDLVDVT
+604 DVDLVDVE

>member
-1 MKLPS
+1 
-6 PHFDNLLNFNQ
+6 
-17 SALMKAIGSAMIAL
+17 MIL
-31 SATCS
+31 TSSATWAQSFEYINDSPESIESEPIINVQSNEEKTYDSITLKFKPYISWEPYAIS
-36 VAAGIQENFTEAHHF
+36 VKNGS
-51 QNAALATDGVY
+51 L
-62 DFIDVT
+62 T
-68 VSDAV
+68 V
-73 IENSS
+73 N
-78 FIFNTDSNKTLEIS
+78 
-92 GDTKVK
+92 GDTIIEVNAVMKD
-98 VSALTYDADS
+98 LTSPGKDEGIYVLYAGG
-108 YDQGNYVFHS
+108 DQAS
-118 KGVNSLIDLNG
+118 KIDLNG
-129 NVDIVL
+129 NVNIVL
-135 IQNPS
+135 EQEDPS
-140 SDVQISS
+140 VPFE
-147 IGANVLY
+147 NVGLNVIY
-154 AHENGSISIGSSN
+154 AKNRGVISIGNENSTTRIWTISSQ
-167 TRTRLWTFSSLPDV
+167 PDV
-181 ISAKDGGKVT
+181 ISAKDGGNIT

-197 QIVGNVD
+197 QIVGNID
-204 TMAETNFDAKVSVS
+204 ILGIPT
-218 ISALPALPALPNIE
+218 IE
-232 LTLKNPGS
+232 VGPVKKEEVPSLITG
-240 QSTVETTFS
+240 VFS
-249 GTSSY
+249 GNSSY
-254 WLGDE
+254 WVGDE
-259 KSWNNVGGLE
+259 KSWNNGKTQVTSGSPNQD
-269 ITEISISNIPDAM
+269 ITSLI
-282 LKKLLESGLLS
+282 
-293 SNIDSSSTN
+293 SSTS
-302 AINFTFENGAQWIYL
+302 AIDFTFENGAQWIYL
-317 GLKNSHE
+317 GLNNAVEASIGSLSGKWQAI
-324 DEYTSPDETVTVTG
+324 P
-338 NINQTVKRI
+338 KRI
-347 SSITLQNGGIVNLY
+347 SAITLNNGGIVNLY

-369 QDTGLA
+369 HDTGLA

-405 SQNIADSDM
+405 AENIANSDM
-414 VFVEGSSTGG
+414 IFIEGSSNPG

-437 NITPENTLRFA
+437 DITPDNTLRFA
-448 TVKTESGVTFA
+448 TVKTDSGVTFA

-472 ELEIASETYDPNDPN
+472 ELEIASETYDPADPN

-494 VVEDGEKALVFDESY
+494 VVEDGENALVFDNTY
-509 TNWVITRVIRS
+509 TNWVITRIIRS

-542 DSYHDRVDGQSRA
+542 DSYHDRVDAQSRA
-555 NNGLWVRYRYGH
+555 DNGLWVRYRYGH
-567 GGIDN
+567 GGIDS

-625 NTWLLGSHYIDL
+625 NTWLLGSHYIDV
-637 VGRIGQLDTEFDAI
+637 VGRIGQLDTEFNAV
-651 NQIGTLMTSGDFEQN
+651 NQIGTLSTSGDFEQN

-677 YTDEHNVFIEPQL
+677 YTDEHNVFLEPQL

-699 ESYKTNRN
+699 ESYKTNRD
-707 LWADIDSANV
+707 LWANIDSANV

-728 EWSGEKTAGEVYLST
+728 EWSTAKTAGEVYLAT

-749 TDGQDASY
+749 TDGQDARY
-757 TDGSNT
+757 TDGTNT
-763 VDVTWGDRDAW
+763 SDVTWGDRHAW

-786 DRVNLQVQVSKD
+786 DRINLQVQLSKD

>member
-1 MKLPS
+1 M
-6 PHFDNLLNFNQ
+6 
-17 SALMKAIGSAMIAL
+17 
-31 SATCS
+31 
-36 VAAGIQENFTEAHHF
+36 
-51 QNAALATDGVY
+51 
-62 DFIDVT
+62 T
-68 VSDAV
+68 V
-73 IENSS
+73 N
-78 FIFNTDSNKTLEIS
+78 
-92 GDTKVK
+92 GDTIIEVNAVMKDQTSPGKDEGIYV
-98 VSALTYDADS
+98 LYADG
-108 YDQGNYVFHS
+108 DQAS
-118 KGVNSLIDLNG
+118 QIDLNG
-129 NVDIVL
+129 NVNIVL
-135 IQNPS
+135 KQEDP
-140 SDVQISS
+140 
-147 IGANVLY
+147 NVPFENVGLNVIY
-154 AHENGSISIGSSN
+154 AKNSGVISIGNESST
-167 TRTRLWTFSSLPDV
+167 TRIWTISSQPYV

-204 TMAETNFDAKVSVS
+204 TMALTNFDAKVS
-218 ISALPALPALPNIE
+218 ISGHNKE
-232 LTLKNPGS
+232 LTKELTEPGI

-269 ITEISISNIPDAM
+269 ITQISIPWEISQV
-282 LKKLLESGLLS
+282 ESSIESSS
-293 SNIDSSSTN
+293 SNKID
-302 AINFTFENGAQWIYL
+302 FTFENGAQWIYL
-317 GLKNSHE
+317 GLKNSYE
-324 DEYTSPDETVTVTG
+324 RTESISYSGITVTVTG

-361 EASIEDLM
+361 ETSIEDLM
-369 QDTGLA
+369 QDTGLT

-487 NAQYEDR
+487 NAQYEGR

-542 DSYHDRVDGQSRA
+542 DSYHDRVDGQGRA
-555 NNGLWVRYRYGH
+555 DNGLWVRYRYGH

-625 NTWLLGSHYIDL
+625 NTWLLGSHYIDV
-637 VGRIGQLDTEFDAI
+637 VGRIGQLDTEFNAV
-651 NQIGTLMTSGDFEQN
+651 NQIGTLSTSGDFEQN

-677 YTDEHNVFIEPQL
+677 YTDEHNVFLEPQL

-699 ESYKTNRN
+699 ESYKS
-707 LWADIDSANV
+707 L
-717 LTARA
+717 
-722 GVRAGK
+722 
-728 EWSGEKTAGEVYLST
+728 
-743 NVFYQF
+743 
-749 TDGQDASY
+749 
-757 TDGSNT
+757 
-763 VDVTWGDRDAW
+763 
-774 LNVGLTANMQIQ
+774 VGGAFIQIQ
-786 DRVNLQVQVSKD
+786 KHSSEVEDQVFDRFHGPGPVRFFRRTL
-798 FAGDV
+798 FA
-803 KNTWYAQAR
+803 R
-812 LGYLF
+812 

>member
-1 MKLPS
+1 MCPPHKINHYFKKLVLINS
-6 PHFDNLLNFNQ
+6 I
-17 SALMKAIGSAMIAL
+17 ALAL
-31 SATCS
+31 SAMTS
-36 VAAGIQENFTEAHHF
+36 PNVSAEAFTEVKNEPIHLEDKPLILVENNNDVSYDSVTIDIKPYLEWNSYVVRVEGGNLTINGNTSIFADAVF
-51 QNAALATDGVY
+51 EGTVVGKNWGNYIFYADKSSSINLLDNVEIVLKQDLDL
-62 DFIDVT
+62 DFINVGGNAIY
-68 VSDAV
+68 SRYN
-73 IENSS
+73 NSQINIGNPDS
-78 FIFNTDSNKTLEIS
+78 F
-92 GDTKVK
+92 TKLWV
-98 VSALTYDADS
+98 
-108 YDQGNYVFHS
+108 
-118 KGVNSLIDLNG
+118 
-129 NVDIVL
+129 
-135 IQNPS
+135 
-140 SDVQISS
+140 ISS
-147 IGANVLY
+147 Q
-154 AHENGSISIGSSN
+154 
-167 TRTRLWTFSSLPDV
+167 PDV

-218 ISALPALPALPNIE
+218 ISALPALPNIE

-269 ITEISISNIPDAM
+269 ITKISNIPDET
-282 LKKLLESGLLS
+282 LKEWLESGQLS

-317 GLKNSHE
+317 GLKNSFVHTE
-324 DEYTSPDETVTVTG
+324 PISDSGETVTG

-369 QDTGLA
+369 QDTGLT

-448 TVKTESGVTFA
+448 TVKTDSGVTFA

-494 VVEDGEKALVFDESY
+494 VVEDGENALAFDNTY
-509 TNWVITRVIRS
+509 TNWVITRIIRS

-555 NNGLWVRYRYGH
+555 NNGLWIRYRYGH

-572 QYRRDYDTLTIGAQ
+572 QYRRDYDTLTVGAQ
-586 LLHNNSQSA
+586 LLHNENQSA
-595 GIAVSLNNS
+595 GIAVSFNNS
-604 DVDLVDVT
+604 DVDLVDVE

-786 DRVNLQVQVSKD
+786 NRVNLQVQVSKD

>member
-1 MKLPS
+1 MILTSSTTWAQSFEYINDS
-6 PHFDNLLNFNQ
+6 PESIESQPIINVQSNEEKTYDSITLKFNPYIAWN
-17 SALMKAIGSAMIAL
+17 SYVMTVNNGSL
-31 SATCS
+31 
-36 VAAGIQENFTEAHHF
+36 
-51 QNAALATDGVY
+51 
-62 DFIDVT
+62 T
-68 VSDAV
+68 V
-73 IENSS
+73 N
-78 FIFNTDSNKTLEIS
+78 
-92 GDTKVK
+92 GDTIIEVNAMMKEDQTNPEENEGIYV
-98 VSALTYDADS
+98 LYADG
-108 YDQGNYVFHS
+108 DQAS
-118 KGVNSLIDLNG
+118 QIDLNG
-129 NVDIVL
+129 NVNIVL
-135 IQNPS
+135 KQEDPT
-140 SDVQISS
+140 VPFE
-147 IGANVLY
+147 NVGLNVIY
-154 AHENGSISIGSSN
+154 AKNSGVISIGNENSTTRIWTISSQ
-167 TRTRLWTFSSLPDV
+167 PDV

-204 TMAETNFDAKVSVS
+204 TMAETNFKATVS
-218 ISALPALPALPNIE
+218 ISGFPEVLPIGFN
-232 LTLKNPGS
+232 GR
-240 QSTVETTFS
+240 QSTVEATFS
-249 GTSSY
+249 GSSSY

-269 ITEISISNIPDAM
+269 ITQISIPREISQV
-282 LKKLLESGLLS
+282 ESSIESSS
-293 SNIDSSSTN
+293 SNKID
-302 AINFTFENGAQWIYL
+302 FTFENGAQWIYL

-487 NAQYEDR
+487 NAQYEGR
-494 VVEDGEKALVFDESY
+494 VVEDDEKALVFDESY

-542 DSYHDRVDGQSRA
+542 DSYHDRVDGQGRA
-555 NNGLWVRYRYGH
+555 DNGLWVRYRYGH

-625 NTWLLGSHYIDL
+625 NTWLLGSHYIDV
-637 VGRIGQLDTEFDAI
+637 VGRIGQLDTEFNAV
-651 NQIGTLMTSGDFEQN
+651 NQIGTLSTSGDFEQN

-677 YTDEHNVFIEPQL
+677 YTDEHNVFLEPQL

-699 ESYKTNRN
+699 ESYKTNRE
-707 LWADIDSANV
+707 LWTDIDSANV

-757 TDGSNT
+757 TDASNT

>member
-1 MKLPS
+1 MKQLP
-6 PHFDNLLNFNQ
+6 PPKFHDNLKFVPSRIAQ
-17 SALMKAIGSAMIAL
+17 AITYSLLIL
-31 SATCS
+31 TSSATWAQS
-36 VAAGIQENFTEAHHF
+36 FEYINDSPESIKGEPIINVQSNEEKT
-51 QNAALATDGVY
+51 Y
-62 DFIDVT
+62 DSITLKFNPYIAKNSYVMT
-68 VSDAV
+68 VNNGSLTV
-73 IENSS
+73 N
-78 FIFNTDSNKTLEIS
+78 
-92 GDTKVK
+92 GDTIIEVNA
-98 VSALTYDADS
+98 VME
-108 YDQGNYVFHS
+108 DQTIPGKDEGIYVLYAGGDQAS
-118 KGVNSLIDLNG
+118 QIDLNG
-129 NVDIVL
+129 NVNIVL
-135 IQNPS
+135 KQEDP
-140 SDVQISS
+140 
-147 IGANVLY
+147 NVPFENVGLNVIY
-154 AHENGSISIGSSN
+154 AKNSGVISIGNENSTTRIWTISSQ
-167 TRTRLWTFSSLPDV
+167 PDV

-204 TMAETNFDAKVSVS
+204 TMAETNFDATVS
-218 ISALPALPALPNIE
+218 ISGLLNQE
-232 LTLKNPGS
+232 LTLNNPGS

-249 GTSSY
+249 GSNSY

-269 ITEISISNIPDAM
+269 ITQISNISDEK
-282 LKKLLESGLLS
+282 LKELLESGQLS

-302 AINFTFENGAQWIYL
+302 EINFTFENGAQWIYL
-317 GLKNSHE
+317 GLKNSFEHTQPIS
-324 DEYTSPDETVTVTG
+324 DSGVTVTVIG

-369 QDTGLA
+369 LDTGLT

-472 ELEIASETYDPNDPN
+472 ELEIASETYDPADPN

-494 VVEDGEKALVFDESY
+494 VVEDGENALAFDNTY
-509 TNWVITRVIRS
+509 TNWVITRIIRS

-555 NNGLWVRYRYGH
+555 DNGLWVRYRYGH

-625 NTWLLGSHYIDL
+625 NTWLLGSHYIDV
-637 VGRIGQLDTEFDAI
+637 VGRIGQLDTEFNAI
-651 NQIGTLMTSGDFEQN
+651 NQIGTLSTSGDFEQN

-677 YTDEHNVFIEPQL
+677 YTDAHNVFLEPQL

-699 ESYKTNRN
+699 ESYKTNRD

-728 EWSGEKTAGEVYLST
+728 EWSTTKTAGEVYLAT

-749 TDGQDASY
+749 TDGQDARY
-757 TDGSNT
+757 TDGTNT
-763 VDVTWGDRDAW
+763 SDVTWGDRHAW

>member
-1 MKLPS
+1 
-6 PHFDNLLNFNQ
+6 
-17 SALMKAIGSAMIAL
+17 MIAL

-51 QNAALATDGVY
+51 QDNALATEGVY

-78 FIFNTDSNKTLEIS
+78 FIFNTDFNKTLEIS

-98 VSALTYDADS
+98 VSALTYAAAS

-140 SDVQISS
+140 SDVQITS

-154 AHENGSISIGSSN
+154 AHDNGSISIGSSN
-167 TRTRLWTFSSLPDV
+167 TRTRLWTISSLPDV

-204 TMAETNFDAKVSVS
+204 TMAETNFKANVS
-218 ISALPALPALPNIE
+218 ISGLLNQE
-232 LTLKNPGS
+232 LTRNEPGS

-269 ITEISISNIPDAM
+269 ITKISIIPDEK
-282 LKKLLESGLLS
+282 LKELLESGQLS

-302 AINFTFENGAQWIYL
+302 EINFTFENGAQWIYL
-317 GLKNSHE
+317 GLKNSYEHTE
-324 DEYTSPDETVTVTG
+324 ETSYFDVTG

-361 EASIEDLM
+361 EASIKDLM

-437 NITPENTLRFA
+437 NITPDNTLRFA
-448 TVKTESGVTFA
+448 TVKTDSSVTFA

-472 ELEIASETYDPNDPN
+472 ELEIASEIYDPNDPN

-555 NNGLWVRYRYGH
+555 DNGLWVRYRYGH

-572 QYRRDYDTLTIGAQ
+572 QYRRDYDTLTVGAQ

-637 VGRIGQLDTEFDAI
+637 VGRIGQLDTEFNAV
-651 NQIGTLMTSGDFEQN
+651 NQIGTLSTSGDFEQN

-677 YTDEHNVFIEPQL
+677 YTDEHNVFLEPQL

>member
-1 MKLPS
+1 MKPLAPP
-6 PHFDNLLNFNQ
+6 PHKINHYFKKLVLIN
-17 SALMKAIGSAMIAL
+17 SIALAL
-31 SATCS
+31 SAMTSPNVSAKPFTKVENEPIHLESNPLILVQNNDVSHDS
-36 VAAGIQENFTEAHHF
+36 VT
-51 QNAALATDGVY
+51 
-62 DFIDVT
+62 IDIKPYLEWDSYVVKVESGNLT
-68 VSDAV
+68 INGNTSIFADAV
-73 IENSS
+73 FEGTEVGKD
-78 FIFNTDSNKTLEIS
+78 F
-92 GDTKVK
+92 
-98 VSALTYDADS
+98 
-108 YDQGNYVFHS
+108 GNYIFS
-118 KGVNSLIDLNG
+118 AGESSSINLLD
-129 NVDIVL
+129 NVEIVL
-135 IQNPS
+135 KQDLGLEFVNVGGNAIYSRYNNSQINIGNPDS
-140 SDVQISS
+140 FTKLWVISS
-147 IGANVLY
+147 Q
-154 AHENGSISIGSSN
+154 
-167 TRTRLWTFSSLPDV
+167 PDV
-181 ISAKDGGKVT
+181 ISAKDGGKIT
-191 IQSTHN
+191 IHSTQN
-197 QIVGNVD
+197 QIVGSIDVLGIPNFSFLFW
-204 TMAETNFDAKVSVS
+204 ETKENPSSVK
-218 ISALPALPALPNIE
+218 A
-232 LTLKNPGS
+232 
-240 QSTVETTFS
+240 VFS
-249 GTSSY
+249 GESSY

-259 KSWNNVGGLE
+259 KSWNNGRTTALGSD
-269 ITEISISNIPDAM
+269 ISSYI
-282 LKKLLESGLLS
+282 
-293 SNIDSSSTN
+293 SSTSS
-302 AINFTFENGAQWIYL
+302 IDFTFENGAQWIYL
-317 GLKNSHE
+317 GLDNTTTLEFEGISGRW
-324 DEYTSPDETVTVTG
+324 DSTT
-338 NINQTVKRI
+338 KRI
-347 SSITLQNGGIVNLY
+347 SAITLQNGGIINLY
-361 EASIEDLM
+361 ESSIKDLM
-369 QDTGLA
+369 NETGLS
-375 ELMPDYAVKHNYVRI
+375 ELMPDHNVKHNYVRI
-390 GDLKGSGGIFRLDLD
+390 GDLKGSSGIFRLDLD
-405 SQNIADSDM
+405 AQDISNSDM
-414 VFVEGSSTGG
+414 IFIEGSSNPG
-424 MHYIEPYNLEKLT
+424 MHYIEPYNLENLSS
-437 NITPENTLRFA
+437 ITPENTLRFA
-448 TVKTESGVTFA
+448 TVKTDSGVTFA

-472 ELEIASETYDPNDPN
+472 ELEIASETYNPDDPN
-487 NAQYEDR
+487 NAQYEER
-494 VVEDGEKALVFDESY
+494 VVEDGENALVFDENY
-509 TNWVITRVIRS
+509 TNWIITRVIRS

-555 NNGLWVRYRYGH
+555 DNGLWVRYRYGH

-572 QYRRDYDTLTIGAQ
+572 QYRRDYDTLTVGAQ
-586 LLHNNSQSA
+586 LLHNENQSA
-595 GIAVSLNNS
+595 GIAVSFNNS
-604 DVDLVDVT
+604 DVDLVDVE

>member
-1 MKLPS
+1 MKQLP
-6 PHFDNLLNFNQ
+6 PPKFHDNLKFVPSRIAQAITYSLLILTSSTTWAQ
-17 SALMKAIGSAMIAL
+17 SFEYINDSPVSIREKPIINVQSNEEKTYDSITLKFKPYISRDPYAISVGNGSL
-31 SATCS
+31 
-36 VAAGIQENFTEAHHF
+36 
-51 QNAALATDGVY
+51 
-62 DFIDVT
+62 T
-68 VSDAV
+68 V
-73 IENSS
+73 N
-78 FIFNTDSNKTLEIS
+78 
-92 GDTKVK
+92 GDTIIEVNAVMKDQTRPEKDEGIYV
-98 VSALTYDADS
+98 LYADG
-108 YDQGNYVFHS
+108 DQAS
-118 KGVNSLIDLNG
+118 QIDLNG
-129 NVDIVL
+129 NVNIVL
-135 IQNPS
+135 KQEDP
-140 SDVQISS
+140 
-147 IGANVLY
+147 NVPFENVGLNVIY
-154 AHENGSISIGSSN
+154 AKNSGVISIGNESST
-167 TRTRLWTFSSLPDV
+167 TRIWTISSQPDV

-204 TMAETNFDAKVSVS
+204 TMALTNFDAKVS
-218 ISALPALPALPNIE
+218 IPGLLDKE
-232 LTLKNPGS
+232 LTFGEPGI

-269 ITEISISNIPDAM
+269 ITQISIPWEISQV
-282 LKKLLESGLLS
+282 ESSIESSS
-293 SNIDSSSTN
+293 SNKID
-302 AINFTFENGAQWIYL
+302 FTFENGAQWIYL
-317 GLKNSHE
+317 GLKNSYEHE
-324 DEYTSPDETVTVTG
+324 YEDTLPIEVSGETVTVTVTVTG

-369 QDTGLA
+369 QDTGLT

-487 NAQYEDR
+487 NAQYEGR

-533 AAYDTITQM
+533 AAYDTITQL
-542 DSYHDRVDGQSRA
+542 DSYHDRVDGQGRA
-555 NNGLWVRYRYGH
+555 DNGLWVRYRYGH

-625 NTWLLGSHYIDL
+625 NTWLLGSHYIDV
-637 VGRIGQLDTEFDAI
+637 VGRIGQLDTEFNAV
-651 NQIGTLMTSGDFEQN
+651 NQIGTLSTSGDFEQN

-677 YTDEHNVFIEPQL
+677 YTDEHNVFLEPQL

>member
-1 MKLPS
+1 MTS
-6 PHFDNLLNFNQ
+6 PNVSAKPFTKVENEPIHLESNPLIRVNNNDVSYDSVTIDIKPYLEWNSYVVHVESGNLTINGNTSIFADAVFKGTEVKENFGNYIFYAGKSSSINLLDNVEIV
-17 SALMKAIGSAMIAL
+17 LKHDL
-31 SATCS
+31 D
-36 VAAGIQENFTEAHHF
+36 
-51 QNAALATDGVY
+51 L
-62 DFIDVT
+62 DFINVGGNAIYSRNND
-68 VSDAV
+68 SQINIGNPD
-73 IENSS
+73 S
-78 FIFNTDSNKTLEIS
+78 F
-92 GDTKVK
+92 TKLWV
-98 VSALTYDADS
+98 
-108 YDQGNYVFHS
+108 
-118 KGVNSLIDLNG
+118 
-129 NVDIVL
+129 
-135 IQNPS
+135 
-140 SDVQISS
+140 ISS
-147 IGANVLY
+147 Q
-154 AHENGSISIGSSN
+154 
-167 TRTRLWTFSSLPDV
+167 PDV
-181 ISAKDGGKVT
+181 ISAKDGGSVT
-191 IQSTHN
+191 IYSTRNQLVGSIDFLGKQSP
-197 QIVGNVD
+197 D
-204 TMAETNFDAKVSVS
+204 Y
-218 ISALPALPALPNIE
+218 
-232 LTLKNPGS
+232 NP
-240 QSTVETTFS
+240 STVTITFS
-249 GTSSY
+249 GNDSY
-254 WLGDE
+254 WFGDE
-259 KSWNNVGGLE
+259 QSWQ
-269 ITEISISNIPDAM
+269 
-282 LKKLLESGLLS
+282 
-293 SNIDSSSTN
+293 N
-302 AINFTFENGAQWIYL
+302 ADIIKDGNTVAYEDLPQNEDQLNLTFENGAQWVYFGFDADRDAGYL
-317 GLKNSHE
+317 AN
-324 DEYTSPDETVTVTG
+324 T
-338 NINQTVKRI
+338 IVKRI
-347 SSITLQNGGIVNLY
+347 SAITLQNGGIINLY
-361 EASIEDLM
+361 DAHVDWLLD
-369 QDTGLA
+369 QTGLTDLISGQN
-375 ELMPDYAVKHNYVRI
+375 EHYDVKHNYVRI

-405 SQNIADSDM
+405 AQDISNSDM
-414 VFVEGSSTGG
+414 IFIEGSSNPG
-424 MHYIEPYNLEKLT
+424 MHYIEPYNLENLSS
-437 NITPENTLRFA
+437 ITPENTLRFA
-448 TVKTESGVTFA
+448 TVKTDSGVTFA

-472 ELEIASETYDPNDPN
+472 ELEIASETYNPDDRNN

-494 VVEDGEKALVFDESY
+494 VDADGENALVFDENY
-509 TNWVITRVIRS
+509 TNWIITRVIRS

-555 NNGLWVRYRYGH
+555 DNGLWVRYRYGH

-572 QYRRDYDTLTIGAQ
+572 QYRRDYDTLTVGAQ
-586 LLHNNSQSA
+586 LLHNENQSA
-595 GIAVSLNNS
+595 GIAVSFNNS
-604 DVDLVDVT
+604 DVDLVDVE